1 MAGFNFGS
9 LGDIAGNAMKS
20 AVDAASTAA
29 ANKPSS
35 VGNLMNA
42 MAGNYTEISPEQLTQ
57 EYGRFL
63 FTGETIS
70 HGYKLIRDAVVFTN
84 LRMIFIDKQGATGAK
99 MRFHSVHLDSI
110 VDVEVE
116 TAGALADDSEIN
128 ITYLKDIY
136 QRKNGPE
143 TFEEISNSNSRR
155 HSTWPPCTAGSA
167 TCQSETVSAS
177 TPKKNPV

>member
-20 AVDAASTAA
+20 AMDAASTAA

-35 VGNLMNA
+35 GNLMNA
-42 MAGNYTEISPEQLTQ
+42 MAGNYTEVPKEQLAH

-84 LRMIFIDKQGATGAK
+84 LRMIFIDKQGATGTK
-99 MRFHSVHLDSI
+99 MRFRSVHLDSI

-136 QRKNGPE
+136 QRKNGSE
-143 TFEEISNSNSRR
+143 TFEEIKLEFPKSFDV
-155 HSTWPPCTAGSA
+155 A
-167 TCQSETVSAS
+167 TLYRWLGDVSIRNRQRINA
-177 TPKKNPV
+177 

>member
-9 LGDIAGNAMKS
+9 LSDIAGNAMKS

-29 ANKPSS
+29 SNKPSN
-35 VGNLMNA
+35 GGGFLNA
-42 MAGNYTEISPEQLTQ
+42 MAGNYTEVPKEQLEQ

-63 FTGETIS
+63 FTGETVS

-99 MRFHSVHLDSI
+99 MRFRSVHLDSI

-136 QRKNGPE
+136 QRKNGLE
-143 TFEEISNSNSRR
+143 TFEEIKLEFPK
-155 HSTWPPCTAGSA
+155 TFDVA
-167 TCQSETVSAS
+167 TLYRWLGDVSIRNRQRINA
-177 TPKKNPV
+177 

>member
-20 AVDAASTAA
+20 AMDAASTAA

-35 VGNLMNA
+35 GNLMNA
-42 MAGNYTEISPEQLTQ
+42 MAGNYTEVPKEQLEQ

-99 MRFHSVHLDSI
+99 MRFRSVHLDSI

-128 ITYLKDIY
+128 ITDLKDIY

-143 TFEEISNSNSRR
+143 TFEEIKLEFPK
-155 HSTWPPCTAGSA
+155 TFDVA
-167 TCQSETVSAS
+167 TLYRWLGDVSIRNRQRINA
-177 TPKKNPV
+177 

>member
-1 MAGFNFGS
+1 MAGFNLGA
-9 LGDIAGNAMKS
+9 LGDMANNAMKN

-42 MAGNYTEISPEQLTQ
+42 MAGNYTEISPEQLAQ

-99 MRFHSVHLDSI
+99 MRFRSVHLDSI

-116 TAGALADDSEIN
+116 TAGALVDDSEIN

-143 TFEEISNSNSRR
+143 TFEEIKLEFPKSFDV
-155 HSTWPPCTAGSA
+155 A
-167 TCQSETVSAS
+167 TLYRWLGDVSIRNRQRINA
-177 TPKKNPV
+177 